1 MMIVLQKIHCIRS
14 FYVRWLQF
22 GTFNPMMRSHGTD
35 VYREIYKF
43 GKKGEPVYDA
53 YREDDRFCV
62 TLCCL
67 IFILLLGR

>member
-1 MMIVLQKIHCIRS
+1 M
-14 FYVRWLQF
+14 RWLQF

-53 YREDDRFCV
+53 IEK
-62 TLCCL
+62 
-67 IFILLLGR
+67 